1 MENNLTIINNN
12 ASFSE
17 NYVREK
23 KEELALGI
31 LKLFNIN
38 SFDETLVKA
47 IKHHAVSTHVNNP
60 TNNDSKCV
68 FPVKD

>member
-1 MENNLTIINNN
+1 MENNSTNLINN

-38 SFDETLVKA
+38 SFDEKSY
-47 IKHHAVSTHVNNP
+47 INFNSNN
-60 TNNDSKCV
+60 V
-68 FPVKD
+68 MQ